1 MRHRNV
7 AAVLLIS
14 LAAASMWITIASAL
28 PPLETGISFPA
39 GTFVIPMDEKQAQRI
54 LVFGFVHALVR
65 DPNPIVLFRVI
76 EPPNVTLSTNMT
88 ASPAAFY
95 GGPFLVY
102 PSDSAKVTQVKNNP
116 DFKYVTVGKLTTQHT
131 LNNIFRVSVPTKI
144 LVVKGEPPWGRTD
157 TTLDTMK
164 IPYTLITHGNLT
176 ANPSI
181 IFNYTMIVIDC
192 NGWNGHIPTQIA
204 DDIRSHVQAGNEV
217 IFTDRAIWD
226 LNSTFPGYVTVS
238 GVQPTD
244 RISNAYAYNPPRK
257 YDLTKYGASADRLDT
272 EYPSQYYNL
281 GSYANEIKVMTE
293 SQGIAVSSVPSG
305 RVNDVRILSDSKNFG
320 ASGNEYAILAFYFEY
335 GGGIVEGLA
344 FHPQQQ
350 TTSVIG
356 TNGYYAVYQFYG
368 NKFVHGVPPGEFELE
383 ANPTS
388 RTVYQGDSTTYTIT
402 VRSFSGFN
410 LPVTLGVTGL
420 PPGAT
425 AVFSPQS
432 PQPPAS
438 GTAQSTLT
446 VTVPKSAPIGNYAL
460 TITGTDTSSPPIQK
474 QVIVTLNVLTIL
486 PDFSVCVSPNS
497 LTINAS
503 ESKTA
508 IVTVTSSGGFN
519 QNVTLN
525 VYVLNGTQRTGLP
538 AHVTATFTPPAPQP
552 PAGGTADSIMR
563 ITVGADA
570 VNDTYRLLIVGSSG
584 TLERDTTT
592 APCSLQFF
600 TLKIEKPIPPGIPW
614 LTLLLIILAALAGVI
629 LGLLAYALSSRRGPT
644 GPSGLKYVVPANAQ
658 RMRCPTCGNL
668 IAVDAVYCPFC
679 RRRRGTPVA
688 TGVVVVAAPPVV
700 AYARRRVI
708 PERRAIWGFVL
719 AMIGGI
725 LILINSVALLSPTFW
740 GAPTGWSNVFF
751 WLGGSSGIGQPIA
764 VLIGLISG
772 LTVIAGGIMM
782 VMRRGPIGAI
792 ITFPFAA
799 LSFIIGGGFIVG
811 GILGIVAG
819 ILGMLRR

>member
-7 AAVLLIS
+7 ASVLLIL
-14 LAAASMWITIASAL
+14 LAATSMWITIASAL
-28 PPLETGISFPA
+28 PPLENGISFPA
-39 GTFVIPMDEKQAQRI
+39 GALVIPMDDKQAERI
-54 LVFGFVHALVR
+54 LVFGFVHALLR

-102 PSDSAKVTQVKNNP
+102 PSDSAKVAQVKNKP
-116 DFKYVTVGKLTTQHT
+116 DFRHVTVGTLTTQQT
-131 LNNIFRVSVPTKI
+131 LNNIFRVTEPTKI
-144 LVVKGEPPWGRTD
+144 LVVKGEPPWGTTD
-157 TTLDTMK
+157 TTLDAMK
-164 IPYTLITHGNLT
+164 IPYTLTTHANLT
-176 ANPSI
+176 ANPSM
-181 IFNYTMIVIDC
+181 IFDYTMIVIDC

-204 DDIRSHVQAGNEV
+204 DDIRSHVNAGHEV

-257 YDLTKYGASADRLDT
+257 YDLTKYGASADRFEPD
-272 EYPSQYYNL
+272 YPSQYYNP
-281 GSYANEIKVMTE
+281 GSRPNEIKVFTE
-293 SQGIAVSSVPSG
+293 SMGIAVSSIPSG
-305 RVNDVRILSDSKNFG
+305 KINDVRILTDTKVFG
-320 ASGNEYAILAFYFEY
+320 PYGNQYAILAFYFEY
-335 GGGIVEGLA
+335 GQGIVEGLA

-350 TTSVIG
+350 TVAAIG
-356 TNGYYAVYQFYG
+356 DNGYYATYQFYG
-368 NKFVHGVPPGEFELE
+368 NKFTHAFPAGQFELE

-425 AVFSPQS
+425 ANFSPQS

-446 VTVPKSAPIGNYAL
+446 VAVPASSPIGNYTL
-460 TITGTDTSSPPIQK
+460 TITGTDTSSPPMQK
-474 QVIVTLNVLTIL
+474 QVIVTLNVLKL
-486 PDFSVCVSPNS
+486 PANFGVCVSPNS
-497 LTINAS
+497 LTINVTD
-503 ESKTA
+503 SKTA
-508 IVTVTSSGGFN
+508 IVTVTSTGVFN

-525 VYVLNGTQRTGLP
+525 VTGLP
-538 AHVTATFTPPAPQP
+538 PHVTATFTPPAPKP
-552 PAGGTADSIMR
+552 PPGGTASSIMR
-563 ITVGADA
+563 INVGADA
-570 VNDTYRLLIVGSSG
+570 INGTYHLLIIGSNG
-584 TLERDTTT
+584 TCGPACTRDTTT

-600 TLKIEKPIPPGIPW
+600 TLRIEKPIPPGIPW
-614 LTLLLIILAALAGVI
+614 LTVLLILLAALAGVV
-629 LGLLAYALSSRRGPT
+629 LGLLAYFLSSRRAPT

-658 RMRCPTCGNL
+658 RMRRP
-668 IAVDAVYCPFC
+668 I
-679 RRRRGTPVA
+679 TPVR
-688 TGVVVVAAPPVV
+688 TGVVVAAPPVV
-700 AYARRRVI
+700 AYAPPVVVAAPPVVVAAPPVVAYAPRRLI

-740 GAPTGWSNVFF
+740 GPPTGWSNVFF
-751 WLGGSSGIGQPIA
+751 WLGGSSGLGQPIA

-799 LSFIIGGGFIVG
+799 LSFIMGGGFIVG